1 MKIETTKKSIEFT
14 DEESRDWLRVL
25 LTERTVSLTFTK
37 KNGENRV
44 IQATLNSKLIPN
56 SENSVGNTK
65 KRKISEEA
73 QPVYDVEA
81 KGWRSFRWDSISGIE
96 FSLNDKELLK

>member
-56 SENSVGNTK
+56 SSSSEYNS
-65 KRKISEEA
+65 
-73 QPVYDVEA
+73 
-81 KGWRSFRWDSISGIE
+81 
-96 FSLNDKELLK
+96 

>member
-1 MKIETTKKSIEFT
+1 MKIETTKKFIEFT

-25 LTERTVSLTFTK
+25 LTECTISLTFTK

-81 KGWRSFRWDSISGIE
+81 KGWRSFRWDSISKLE
-96 FSLNDKELLK
+96 FSIGDENVG